1 MLALPSSAV
10 WSMSI
15 LPLSAYSSLK
25 KSPMRSSLMASC
37 FTASKK
43 FDWMVRE
50 TERAPSFSFPTYIRP
65 RSSAKEAMRC
75 KSVTFLYSYF
85 WVNSFAAFLY
95 LVLSFKGTAASKH
108 FAQIVTIES
117 PHCFVWFHKALNY
130 RSRVQPKDLQL
141 CEQDLGMQEKEKINK
156 NHSSWMY
163 FPFSSQFNY
172 YSQHHSI
179 TQRYQE
185 RLVSVRLMPV
195 FSSFLCNRQCM
206 HYGHLQKVLWQTY
219 LQCNEGLYAVS
230 TIQAVQTI
238 HSKSTRL
245 QALVIKHKRR
255 EEERYILKITSNR
268 RMIERDHQIFSLNIP
283 THILTVQ
290 AHCAQCIS
298 LHI

>member
-1 MLALPSSAV
+1 MMQLLISDSQNQTEKKKEGFMLALPSSAV

-65 RSSAKEAMRC
+65 RSSAKEAMKC

-117 PHCFVWFHKALNY
+117 PHCFVRFHKALNY

-156 NHSSWMY
+156 
-163 FPFSSQFNY
+163 
-172 YSQHHSI
+172 
-179 TQRYQE
+179 
-185 RLVSVRLMPV
+185 
-195 FSSFLCNRQCM
+195 
-206 HYGHLQKVLWQTY
+206 
-219 LQCNEGLYAVS
+219 
-230 TIQAVQTI
+230 
-238 HSKSTRL
+238 
-245 QALVIKHKRR
+245 
-255 EEERYILKITSNR
+255 
-268 RMIERDHQIFSLNIP
+268 
-283 THILTVQ
+283 
-290 AHCAQCIS
+290 
-298 LHI
+298 